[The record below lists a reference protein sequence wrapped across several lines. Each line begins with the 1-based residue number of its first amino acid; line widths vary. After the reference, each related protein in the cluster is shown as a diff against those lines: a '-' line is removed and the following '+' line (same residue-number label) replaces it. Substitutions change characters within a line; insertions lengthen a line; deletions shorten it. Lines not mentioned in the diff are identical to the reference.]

1 MEKKKNKVPAPMI
14 NGGGVLSIRNKAT
27 KTTVV
32 FTAVGTAESK
42 AILR

>member
-14 NGGGVLSIRNKAT
+14 NGAVLSSRNKAT
-27 KTTVV
+27 KMTVV

-42 AILR
+42 ATLR